1 MRGAELYDRVINYP
15 DHSGLT
21 AMFLAGGAMI
31 ALAALLLSLGKLR
44 IFARVLG
51 ILGIVTIMLGMFVAH
66 EQTEKEKVGPFITVT
81 RARYPEAT
89 RFQIRLAL
97 LGLPAAAAVVMATVF
112 SMTRRRL
119 RSSVPDHIKEGRK
132 LLALG
137 QHDQAMAQFNKAL
150 EIAPY
155 MGEAYYQ
162 RACVHEARSEID
174 QAAADL
180 DHALRCDPQHAHAYL
195 RRGRIRTEKGE
206 LDGALADFD
215 QVMIMRPNDAE
226 CYLHR
231 GVCLA
236 KKGILSDAI
245 MDFQRVLK
253 LTNHSD
259 YAEPARYYLEQ
270 LGGEDPLS
278 SVSIAPGANGSA
290 QPPAAPAPSPP
301 PDYVL

>member
-1 MRGAELYDRVINYP
+1 
-15 DHSGLT
+15 
-21 AMFLAGGAMI
+21 
-31 ALAALLLSLGKLR
+31 
-44 IFARVLG
+44 
-51 ILGIVTIMLGMFVAH
+51 
-66 EQTEKEKVGPFITVT
+66 
-81 RARYPEAT
+81 
-89 RFQIRLAL
+89 
-97 LGLPAAAAVVMATVF
+97 MATALT
-112 SMTRRRL
+112 MTRRRL
-119 RSSVPDHIKEGRK
+119 QSSVPDHLKEGRK

-137 QHDQAMAQFNKAL
+137 QHDLAMAELNKAL

-162 RACVHEARSEID
+162 RGCVHEARGEFD
-174 QAAADL
+174 QALGDF

-226 CYLHR
+226 CYLNR

-245 MDFQRVLK
+245 LDFQRVLK

-259 YAEPARYYLEQ
+259 YSEPARYYLDQ
-270 LGGEDPLS
+270 LGGENPF
-278 SVSIAPGANGSA
+278 APPVPSTNGSV
-290 QPPAAPAPSPP
+290 QPPVAPAPAAP